1 MDLVKTEMSHHIAIS
16 GLQPKRMAA
25 YLGNEMEERTM
36 TLLVRKCDSER
47 FGFYP
52 VIILLWTCYMKVRQH
67 KELSD
72 PTDDV

>member
-1 MDLVKTEMSHHIAIS
+1 MDLVETEMSHHIAIS

-25 YLGNEMEERTM
+25 YLGNEMEKRTM

-47 FGFYP
+47 FRFYL
-52 VIILLWTCYMKVRQH
+52 VIILLLTCYMKMRWY

-72 PTDDV
+72 PTDEV